1 MRIINEGDDIT
12 VYNIYHVNVIS
23 KIHVTASFAVLVE
36 SKA

>member
-12 VYNIYHVNVIS
+12 VYNIYYVDVIS
-23 KIHVTASFAVLVE
+23 KVYVTAIFAVLVE